1 MLNKLSIHNYA
12 LINQIDIDFKDGLS
26 VITGET
32 GAGKSIILGA
42 LSMILGGRADT
53 KSIGNADKKSII
65 EATFYA
71 KNDAEIDKF
80 CTSNDIDRFEDNNFN
95 FILRREISS
104 SGRSRAFINDT
115 PVTLQQLR
123 DAAIRL
129 IDIHSQHQNLLIAD
143 AKYQLQI
150 IDSIANNVNELNEYK
165 TQFKKY
171 IEIRNHLNQRKIE
184 ISKNKENEEF
194 LRFQFDQLQKI
205 APKENEQEELERKYE
220 VLSNAESI
228 KDDLRHIV
236 NTLSDNEDSVL
247 SQISA
252 LKSVINRLNLDLF
265 NAESNDIKPRFESL
279 YLELKDIA
287 EQFGDYLSEVD
298 SDPKELQS
306 IEHRLNLI
314 YEANRRFNVNNENE
328 LLKIKVD
335 IESQLA
341 NIDNSDD
348 DISALEQKK
357 KSEGIKLKELADKL
371 SQTRI
376 KAADQ
381 FSSELIEMAKPL
393 GMSNLKFSALVS
405 QNKLTIDGQDSIE
418 FLCSFNKNQSLNPIS
433 KVASGGEMSRIML
446 CIKAIIANCMQLP
459 TIIFDEIDTGVSG
472 DIADRMGEMM
482 KEISDKIQVITIT
495 HLPQVASKGLIHYKV
510 YKTDNEQYTTT
521 NIKEL
526 STEERIEELAQML
539 SGSKINEAA
548 ILNAQSLLNQQ

>member
-80 CTSNDIDRFEDNNFN
+80 CTSNDIDRFEDNNF
-95 FILRREISS
+95 ILRREISS

-171 IEIRNHLNQRKIE
+171 IEIRNRLNQRKIE

-341 NIDNSDD
+341 SIDNSDD

-393 GMSNLKFSALVS
+393 GMSNIKFSALVS

-495 HLPQVASKGLIHYKV
+495 HLPQVASKGLSHYKV

>member
-80 CTSNDIDRFEDNNFN
+80 CTSNDIDRFEDNNF
-95 FILRREISS
+95 ILRREISS

-171 IEIRNHLNQRKIE
+171 IEIRNRLNQRKIE
-184 ISKNKENEEF
+184 LSKNKENEEF

-341 NIDNSDD
+341 SIDNSDD
-348 DISALEQKK
+348 DISTLEQKK

-393 GMSNLKFSALVS
+393 GMSNIKFSALVS

>member
-80 CTSNDIDRFEDNNFN
+80 CTSNDIDRFEDNNF
-95 FILRREISS
+95 ILRREISS

-150 IDSIANNVNELNEYK
+150 IDSIANNINELNEYK

-171 IEIRNHLNQRKIE
+171 IEIRNRLNQRKIE

-236 NTLSDNEDSVL
+236 NTLSDNENSVL
-247 SQISA
+247 SQICA

-341 NIDNSDD
+341 SIDNSDD

-393 GMSNLKFSALVS
+393 GMSNIKFSALVS

>member
-65 EATFYA
+65 EATFYT

-80 CTSNDIDRFEDNNFN
+80 CTSNDIDRFEDYN

-150 IDSIANNVNELNEYK
+150 IDSIANNINELNEYK

-171 IEIRNHLNQRKIE
+171 IEIRNRLNQRKIE

-328 LLKIKVD
+328 LHKIKVD

-341 NIDNSDD
+341 SIDNSDD

-357 KSEGIKLKELADKL
+357 KTEGIKLKELADKL

-393 GMSNLKFSALVS
+393 GMSNIKFSALVS

>member
-65 EATFYA
+65 EATFYT

-80 CTSNDIDRFEDNNFN
+80 CTSNDIDRFEDNN

-171 IEIRNHLNQRKIE
+171 IEIRNRLNQRKIE

-298 SDPKELQS
+298 SDPKELQL

-341 NIDNSDD
+341 SIDNSDD

-393 GMSNLKFSALVS
+393 GMSNIKFSALVS

-495 HLPQVASKGLIHYKV
+495 HLPQVASKGLSHYKV

>member
-80 CTSNDIDRFEDNNFN
+80 CTSNDIDRFEDNNF
-95 FILRREISS
+95 ILRREISS

-129 IDIHSQHQNLLIAD
+129 VDIHSQHQNLLIAD

-171 IEIRNHLNQRKIE
+171 IEIRNRLNQRKIE

-341 NIDNSDD
+341 SIDNSDD

-357 KSEGIKLKELADKL
+357 KTEGIKLKELADKL

-393 GMSNLKFSALVS
+393 GMSNIKFSALVS

>member
-65 EATFYA
+65 EATFYT

-80 CTSNDIDRFEDNNFN
+80 CTSNDIDRFEDNN

-171 IEIRNHLNQRKIE
+171 IEIRNRLNQRKIE

-341 NIDNSDD
+341 SIDNSDD

-393 GMSNLKFSALVS
+393 GMSNIKFSALVS

-495 HLPQVASKGLIHYKV
+495 HLPQVASKGLSHYKV

>member
-32 GAGKSIILGA
+32 GAGKSFILGA

-80 CTSNDIDRFEDNNFN
+80 CTSNAIDRFEDNN

-298 SDPKELQS
+298 SDPKELQL

-341 NIDNSDD
+341 SIDNSDD

-393 GMSNLKFSALVS
+393 GMSNIKFSALVS

-495 HLPQVASKGLIHYKV
+495 HLPQVASKGLSHYKV

>member
-80 CTSNDIDRFEDNNFN
+80 CTSNDIDRFEDNNF
-95 FILRREISS
+95 ILRREISS

-171 IEIRNHLNQRKIE
+171 IEIRNRLNQRKIE

-341 NIDNSDD
+341 SIDNSDD

-393 GMSNLKFSALVS
+393 GMSNIKFSALVS

-472 DIADRMGEMM
+472 DIADRMGDMM

>member
-80 CTSNDIDRFEDNNFN
+80 CTSNDIDRFEDNNF
-95 FILRREISS
+95 ILRREISS

-171 IEIRNHLNQRKIE
+171 IEIRNRLNQRKIE

-279 YLELKDIA
+279 YLELKDIV
-287 EQFGDYLSEVD
+287 EQFGDCLREVD

-341 NIDNSDD
+341 SIDNSDD

-393 GMSNLKFSALVS
+393 GMSNIKFSALVS

>member
-80 CTSNDIDRFEDNNFN
+80 CNSNDIDRFEDNN

-129 IDIHSQHQNLLIAD
+129 VDIHSQHQNLLIAD

-171 IEIRNHLNQRKIE
+171 IEIRNRLNQRKIE

-236 NTLSDNEDSVL
+236 NTLSDNENSVL
-247 SQISA
+247 SQICA

-265 NAESNDIKPRFESL
+265 NSESNDIKPRFESL

-298 SDPKELQS
+298 SDPKELQL

-341 NIDNSDD
+341 SIDNSDD

-393 GMSNLKFSALVS
+393 GMSNIKFSALVS

>member
-80 CTSNDIDRFEDNNFN
+80 CTSNDIDRFEDNNF
-95 FILRREISS
+95 ILRREISS

-150 IDSIANNVNELNEYK
+150 IDSIANNINELNEYK

-171 IEIRNHLNQRKIE
+171 IEIRNRLNQRKIE

-265 NAESNDIKPRFESL
+265 NSESNDIKPRFESL

-341 NIDNSDD
+341 SIDNSDD

-393 GMSNLKFSALVS
+393 GMSNIKFSALVS

>member
-80 CTSNDIDRFEDNNFN
+80 CISNDIDRFEDNN

-171 IEIRNHLNQRKIE
+171 IEIRNRLNQRKIE

-341 NIDNSDD
+341 SIDNSDD

-393 GMSNLKFSALVS
+393 GMSNIKFSALVS

-495 HLPQVASKGLIHYKV
+495 HLPQVASKGLSHYKV

>member
-80 CTSNDIDRFEDNNFN
+80 CTSNDIDRFEDNNF
-95 FILRREISS
+95 ILRREISS

-165 TQFKKY
+165 IQFKKY
-171 IEIRNHLNQRKIE
+171 IEIRNRLNQRKIE

-335 IESQLA
+335 IESQLES
-341 NIDNSDD
+341 IDNSDD

-393 GMSNLKFSALVS
+393 GMSNIKFSALVS

>member
-53 KSIGNADKKSII
+53 KSIGNVDKKSII

-80 CTSNDIDRFEDNNFN
+80 CNSNDIDRFEDNN

-129 IDIHSQHQNLLIAD
+129 VDIHSQHQNLLIAD

-171 IEIRNHLNQRKIE
+171 IEIRNRLNQRKIE

-341 NIDNSDD
+341 SIDNSDD

-393 GMSNLKFSALVS
+393 GMSNIKFSALVS

-472 DIADRMGEMM
+472 DIADRMGDMM

>member
-80 CTSNDIDRFEDNNFN
+80 CISNDIDRFEDNN

-150 IDSIANNVNELNEYK
+150 IDSIANNINELNEYK

-171 IEIRNHLNQRKIE
+171 IEIRNRLNQRKIE

-341 NIDNSDD
+341 SIDNSDD

-393 GMSNLKFSALVS
+393 GMSNIKFSALVS

-495 HLPQVASKGLIHYKV
+495 HLPQVASKGLSHYKV

>member
-80 CTSNDIDRFEDNNFN
+80 CTSNDIDRFEDNNF
-95 FILRREISS
+95 ILRREISS

-171 IEIRNHLNQRKIE
+171 IEIRNRLNQRKIE

-205 APKENEQEELERKYE
+205 APKENEQEELERKYD

-341 NIDNSDD
+341 SIDNSDD

-393 GMSNLKFSALVS
+393 GMSNIKFSALVS

>member
-80 CTSNDIDRFEDNNFN
+80 CTSNDIDRFEDNNF
-95 FILRREISS
+95 ILRREISS

-171 IEIRNHLNQRKIE
+171 IEIRNRLNQRKIE

-341 NIDNSDD
+341 SIDNSDD

>member
-80 CTSNDIDRFEDNNFN
+80 CTSNDIDRFEDNNF
-95 FILRREISS
+95 ILRREISS

-171 IEIRNHLNQRKIE
+171 IEIRNRLNQRKIE

-341 NIDNSDD
+341 SIDNSDD

-376 KAADQ
+376 KAVDQ

-393 GMSNLKFSALVS
+393 GMSNIKFSALVS

>member
-71 KNDAEIDKF
+71 TNDAEIDKF
-80 CTSNDIDRFEDNNFN
+80 CTSNDIDRFEDNN

-171 IEIRNHLNQRKIE
+171 IEIRNRLNQRKIE

-341 NIDNSDD
+341 SIDNSDD

-393 GMSNLKFSALVS
+393 GMSNIKFSALVS

-446 CIKAIIANCMQLP
+446 CIKTIIANCMQLP

>member
-71 KNDAEIDKF
+71 KNDTEIDKF
-80 CTSNDIDRFEDNNFN
+80 CTSNDIDRFEDNN

-150 IDSIANNVNELNEYK
+150 IDSIANNINELNEYK

-171 IEIRNHLNQRKIE
+171 IEIRNRLNQRKIE

-287 EQFGDYLSEVD
+287 EQFGDCLSEVD

-341 NIDNSDD
+341 SIDNSDD

-393 GMSNLKFSALVS
+393 GMSNIKFSALVS

>member
-80 CTSNDIDRFEDNNFN
+80 CISNDIDRFEDNN

-150 IDSIANNVNELNEYK
+150 IDSIANNINELNEYK

-171 IEIRNHLNQRKIE
+171 IEIRNRLNQRKIE

-341 NIDNSDD
+341 SIDNSDD

-393 GMSNLKFSALVS
+393 GMSNIKFSALVS

-510 YKTDNEQYTTT
+510 YKTDNEQFTTT

>member
-80 CTSNDIDRFEDNNFN
+80 CISNDIDRFEDNN

-171 IEIRNHLNQRKIE
+171 IEIRNRLNQRKIE
-184 ISKNKENEEF
+184 ISKNKGNEEF

-341 NIDNSDD
+341 SIDNSDD

-393 GMSNLKFSALVS
+393 GMSNIKFSALVS

-495 HLPQVASKGLIHYKV
+495 HLPQVASKGLSHYKV
-510 YKTDNEQYTTT
+510 YKTDNEQYTTP

>member
-71 KNDAEIDKF
+71 KNDTEIDKF
-80 CTSNDIDRFEDNNFN
+80 CTSNDIDRFEDNN

-150 IDSIANNVNELNEYK
+150 IDSIANNINELNEYK

-171 IEIRNHLNQRKIE
+171 IEIRNRLNQRKIE

-341 NIDNSDD
+341 SIDNSDD

-393 GMSNLKFSALVS
+393 GMSNIKFSALVS

-495 HLPQVASKGLIHYKV
+495 HLPQVASKGLSHYKV

>member
-80 CTSNDIDRFEDNNFN
+80 CISNDIDRFEDNN

-171 IEIRNHLNQRKIE
+171 IEIRNRLNQRKIE

-298 SDPKELQS
+298 SDPKELQL

-341 NIDNSDD
+341 SIDNSDD

-393 GMSNLKFSALVS
+393 GMSNIKFSALVS

>member
-80 CTSNDIDRFEDNNFN
+80 CTSNDIDRFEDNNF
-95 FILRREISS
+95 ILRREISS

-171 IEIRNHLNQRKIE
+171 IEIRNRLNQRKIE

-228 KDDLRHIV
+228 KDDLRHVV

-287 EQFGDYLSEVD
+287 EQFGDCLSEVD

-341 NIDNSDD
+341 SIDNSDD

-393 GMSNLKFSALVS
+393 GMSNIKFSALVS
-405 QNKLTIDGQDSIE
+405 QNKMTIDGQDSIE

>member
-65 EATFYA
+65 EAKFYVE
-71 KNDAEIDKF
+71 NDAEIDKF
-80 CTSNDIDRFEDNNFN
+80 CTSNDIDRFEDYNI
-95 FILRREISS
+95 ILRREISS

-150 IDSIANNVNELNEYK
+150 IDSIANNINELNEYK

-171 IEIRNHLNQRKIE
+171 IEIRNRLNQRKIE

-341 NIDNSDD
+341 SIDNSDD

-393 GMSNLKFSALVS
+393 GMSNIKFSALVS

-495 HLPQVASKGLIHYKV
+495 HLPQVASKGLSHYKV

>member
-71 KNDAEIDKF
+71 KNDTEIDKF
-80 CTSNDIDRFEDNNFN
+80 CTSNDIDRFEDNN

-150 IDSIANNVNELNEYK
+150 IDSIANNINEFNEYK

-171 IEIRNHLNQRKIE
+171 IEIRNRLNQRKIE

-341 NIDNSDD
+341 SIDNSDD

-393 GMSNLKFSALVS
+393 GMSNIKFSALVS

-495 HLPQVASKGLIHYKV
+495 HLPQVASKGLSHYKV

>member
-71 KNDAEIDKF
+71 KNDTEIDKF
-80 CTSNDIDRFEDNNFN
+80 CTSNDIDRFEDNN

-115 PVTLQQLR
+115 PITLQQLR

-150 IDSIANNVNELNEYK
+150 IDSIANNINELNEYK

-171 IEIRNHLNQRKIE
+171 IEIRNRLNQRKIE

-341 NIDNSDD
+341 SIDNSDD
-348 DISALEQKK
+348 DISTLEQKK

-393 GMSNLKFSALVS
+393 GMSNIKFSALVS

>member
-80 CTSNDIDRFEDNNFN
+80 CISNDIDRFEDNN

-171 IEIRNHLNQRKIE
+171 IEIRNRLNQRKIE

-341 NIDNSDD
+341 SIDNSDD

-393 GMSNLKFSALVS
+393 GMSNIKFSALVF

>member
-80 CTSNDIDRFEDNNFN
+80 CTSNDIDRFEDNNF
-95 FILRREISS
+95 ILRREISS

-171 IEIRNHLNQRKIE
+171 IEIRNRLNQRKIE

-298 SDPKELQS
+298 SDPKELQL

-341 NIDNSDD
+341 SIDNSDD

-376 KAADQ
+376 KAANQ

-393 GMSNLKFSALVS
+393 GMSNIKFSALVS

>member
-65 EATFYA
+65 EATFYVE
-71 KNDAEIDKF
+71 NDAEIDKF
-80 CTSNDIDRFEDNNFN
+80 CTSNDIDRFEDNN

-129 IDIHSQHQNLLIAD
+129 VDIHSQHQNLLIAD

-171 IEIRNHLNQRKIE
+171 IEIRNRLNQRKIE

-341 NIDNSDD
+341 SIDNSDD
-348 DISALEQKK
+348 DISTLEQKK

-393 GMSNLKFSALVS
+393 GMSNIKFSALVS

>member
-80 CTSNDIDRFEDNNFN
+80 CTSNDIDRFEDNNF
-95 FILRREISS
+95 ILRREISS

-171 IEIRNHLNQRKIE
+171 IEIRNRLNQRKIE

-236 NTLSDNEDSVL
+236 NTLSDNENSVL
-247 SQISA
+247 SQICA

-341 NIDNSDD
+341 SIDNSDD

-393 GMSNLKFSALVS
+393 GMSNIKFSALVS

>member
-80 CTSNDIDRFEDNNFN
+80 CTSNDIDRFEDNNF
-95 FILRREISS
+95 ILRREISS

-171 IEIRNHLNQRKIE
+171 IEIRNRLNQRKIE

-298 SDPKELQS
+298 SDPKELQL

-341 NIDNSDD
+341 SIDNSDD

-376 KAADQ
+376 KAVDQ

-393 GMSNLKFSALVS
+393 GMSNIKFSALVS

>member
-80 CTSNDIDRFEDNNFN
+80 CISNDIDRFEDNN

-171 IEIRNHLNQRKIE
+171 IEIRNRLNQRKIE

-298 SDPKELQS
+298 SDPKELQL

-341 NIDNSDD
+341 SIDNSDD
-348 DISALEQKK
+348 DISTLEQKK

-393 GMSNLKFSALVS
+393 GMSNIKFSALVS

>member
-80 CTSNDIDRFEDNNFN
+80 CTSNDIDRFEDNNF
-95 FILRREISS
+95 ILRREISS

-171 IEIRNHLNQRKIE
+171 IEIRNRLNQRKIE

-265 NAESNDIKPRFESL
+265 NSESNDIKPRFESL

-298 SDPKELQS
+298 SDPKELQL

-341 NIDNSDD
+341 SIDNSDD

-393 GMSNLKFSALVS
+393 GMSNIKFSALVS

>member
-80 CTSNDIDRFEDNNFN
+80 CNSNDIDRFEDNN

-150 IDSIANNVNELNEYK
+150 IDSIANNINELNEYK

-171 IEIRNHLNQRKIE
+171 IEIRNRLNQRKIE

-341 NIDNSDD
+341 SIDNSDD

-393 GMSNLKFSALVS
+393 GMSNIKFSALVS

>member
-80 CTSNDIDRFEDNNFN
+80 CNSNDIDRFEDNN

-171 IEIRNHLNQRKIE
+171 IEIRNRLNQRKIE

-341 NIDNSDD
+341 SIDNSDD

-393 GMSNLKFSALVS
+393 GMSNIKFSALVS

>member
-71 KNDAEIDKF
+71 KNDTEIDKF
-80 CTSNDIDRFEDNNFN
+80 CTSNDIDRFEDNN

-171 IEIRNHLNQRKIE
+171 IEIRNRLNQRKIE

-341 NIDNSDD
+341 SIDNSDD

-393 GMSNLKFSALVS
+393 GMSNIKFSALVS

-495 HLPQVASKGLIHYKV
+495 HLPHVASKGLSHYKV

>member
-80 CTSNDIDRFEDNNFN
+80 CTSNDIDRFEDNNF
-95 FILRREISS
+95 ILRREISS

-171 IEIRNHLNQRKIE
+171 IEIRNRLNQRKIE

-236 NTLSDNEDSVL
+236 NTLSDNENSVL
-247 SQISA
+247 SQICA

-265 NAESNDIKPRFESL
+265 NSESNDIKPRFESL

-298 SDPKELQS
+298 SDPKELQL

-341 NIDNSDD
+341 SIDNSDD

-376 KAADQ
+376 KATDQ

-393 GMSNLKFSALVS
+393 GMSNIKFSALVS

-495 HLPQVASKGLIHYKV
+495 HLPQVASKGLTHYKV